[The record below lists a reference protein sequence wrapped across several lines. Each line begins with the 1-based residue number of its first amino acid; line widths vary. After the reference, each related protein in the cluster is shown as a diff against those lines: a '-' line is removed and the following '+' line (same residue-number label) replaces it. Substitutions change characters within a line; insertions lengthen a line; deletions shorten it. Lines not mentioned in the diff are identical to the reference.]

1 MRREECPEDE
11 RFPRRFKIPQ
21 SGMGGYMMEART
33 ESRAGR
39 SCLGAVKN
47 VGESLFIVI
56 LAFYPLRHVQWGLDL
71 MDTGYNYA
79 NYTYMG
85 TEHMDPMWLFS
96 TWLSNAV
103 GHLLTKL
110 PNGGTLVGMNIYTG
124 LFVSLLAVLGYL
136 FCTKKLNIRP
146 WAAFL
151 GEMAAVS
158 LCWCPTA
165 LLYNYMTYVLFLG
178 AFILLYYG
186 LTKDKKGFLIAAGVC
201 LGANVLVRFSNLPE
215 AAMILAVWFFDF
227 LWAREEKQDNRQK
240 AGDIQEP
247 EGLWKKIFRHTG
259 WCLLGYLAALAV
271 LLGYIHIRY
280 GLGEYVAGI
289 ARLFAMTDTAT
300 DYRAV
305 DMVRNMLHD
314 YTENFYWLIRMGV
327 FLAAGMAL
335 SVPAELIKGKGRAA
349 VIVKRIVQAACIVL
363 AVLMAGWLYYR
374 DGEGLRVPFCT
385 LDFCDYASM
394 RRPAIVFLMLTL
406 FIAAVRVF
414 HPKSRKEDRL
424 VGSMLILVIFL
435 TSIGSNNRI
444 FPSINNLFIAAPYT
458 LQACVSFLTEYKD
471 KKISHVTIPVFP
483 IKCTLSVFLLLCC
496 VQFTGF
502 GIKFAFAE
510 AAGVRDIS
518 AEVENNEIL
527 KNVKMSEEKARWMS
541 SVSAYVKENGLEEQ
555 EVILYGTPL
564 NRAIPSLSYYLQ
576 IPAAFNPWI
585 NLASYSYEVME
596 ADMLKLGEE
605 TPVVLLENASALYA
619 DGGRQALYEAGM
631 SESVVESVA
640 GDIKLQLILNFMEQK
655 GYRQTFR
662 NEKFAI
668 YQGEID

>member
-1 MRREECPEDE
+1 
-11 RFPRRFKIPQ
+11 
-21 SGMGGYMMEART
+21 MEVQT
-33 ESRAGR
+33 ESKAGR
-39 SCLGAVKN
+39 SRLGTVKN
-47 VGESLFIVI
+47 MGESLFIVI

-124 LFVSLLAVLGYL
+124 LFVSLLAISAYL
-136 FCTKKLNIRP
+136 FCTKKLAMRP
-146 WAAFL
+146 WIAFL

-186 LTKDKKGFLIAAGVC
+186 LTKDKKGYLIAAGVC

-227 LWAREEKQDNRQK
+227 LWAGEEKQHR
-240 AGDIQEP
+240 P
-247 EGLWKKIFRHTG
+247 EGEGVWKKIFRHTG

-271 LLGYIHIRY
+271 LLGYIHVRY
-280 GLGEYVAGI
+280 GLGEYAAGI

-314 YTENFYWLIRMGV
+314 YTENFYWLIRMGA
-327 FLAAGMAL
+327 FLAAGMVL
-335 SVPAELIKGKGRAA
+335 SVLAGLIKGKGRAA
-349 VIVKRIVQAACIVL
+349 VIAKRSVQVLCVAL
-363 AVLMAGWLYYR
+363 AVMMAGWLYYR
-374 DGEGLRVPFCT
+374 DAEGLRVPFCT

-394 RRPAIVFLMLTL
+394 RRPGIVFLMLTL
-406 FIAAVRVF
+406 LIAAIRILR
-414 HPKSRKEDRL
+414 PKSRKEDRL
-424 VGSMLILVIFL
+424 VGCMLMLVIFL
-435 TSIGSNNRI
+435 TSIGSNNRTY
-444 FPSINNLFIAAPYT
+444 PSINNLFIAAPYT
-458 LQACVSFLTEYKD
+458 FQACFEFLAGGRD
-471 KKISHVTIPVFP
+471 KKIANVILPVFP
-483 IKCTLSVFLLLCC
+483 IKCILSAFLLLCC
-496 VQFTGF
+496 VQFSGF

-510 AAGVRDIS
+510 AAGIRDIS
-518 AEVENNEIL
+518 ASVENNEIL
-527 KNVKMSEEKARWMS
+527 QNVKMSAEKARWMS
-541 SVSAYVKENGLEEQ
+541 SISTYVKENGLEGQ

-576 IPAAFNPWI
+576 MPAAFNPWL

-619 DGGRQALYEAGM
+619 GGGRQALYEAGM

-662 NEKFAI
+662 NEKFAV
-668 YQGEID
+668 YRCETD